1 MTSEAS
7 IERSCRPGKL
17 YSLGQ
22 IMLATFLGAP
32 LAGSLLVAQNYRLLH
47 KSNAARRAI
56 AYGLVSTIVLL
67 IVSLFLPE
75 RFPNS
80 LLPIIYCIAM
90 RQLVSYL
97 QGEAIVHHF
106 SLGGAKGSWLI
117 TIVFGIASLLVL
129 CAFVFAAFMLYAM
142 LQ

>member
-7 IERSCRPGKL
+7 IEPRCSQGKL

-32 LAGSLLVAQNYRLLH
+32 LAGSLLVAQNYRVLQ
-47 KSNAARRAI
+47 KSNAAWRAI
-56 AYGLVSTIVLL
+56 TCGLVSTILLL
-67 IVSLFLPE
+67 IVSLLLPE

-80 LLPIIYCIAM
+80 LLPVIYCFAM

-97 QGEAIVHHF
+97 QGEAIVRHF